1 MSLTNPTCVTLF
13 LYWIDRTVNEE
24 DKNAS
29 PAAPPQRHPWVT
41 RAEAAT
47 VLVLAAIFLVA
58 VLVIVIRQ
66 HRAGARIEVIR
77 AEAAGAEYRIDLN
90 TAGVQE
96 LMLLPGIGEVR
107 SQRLVDWREA
117 NGRIASLEDIREATG
132 LSASSVEKLREFI
145 IWPAESAETRETP

>member
-1 MSLTNPTCVTLF
+1 M
-13 LYWIDRTVNEE
+13 NEQ

-29 PAAPPQRHPWVT
+29 PAAPPPRQPWVT
-41 RAEAAT
+41 RAEAAV
-47 VLVLAAIFLVA
+47 VLALAAIFLAA
-58 VLVIVIRQ
+58 VLVIVVRQ
-66 HRAGARIEVIR
+66 HRAGARIEVIQ

-117 NGRIASLEDIREATG
+117 NGRIASLDDLREATG
-132 LSASSVEKLREFI
+132 LGASGVEKLREFI
-145 IWPAESAETRETP
+145 VWPDDAAETRETQ